1 MPQFYEDSLN
11 IFIKYQLAAIDTT
24 EKGGI
29 LKNILEGIRDGTN
42 TRLIKN
48 NKLHC
53 DERCFYKIIRNIDIF
68 TSFSRDI
75 KENYKKSF
83 NKLNDVGYF
92 YVYRFIEI
100 DYSDKCKDILYPT
113 LFSTAWSLDF
123 TKEWADG
130 RKGVYQKIKI
140 GRNINFL
147 SSSYFKNDDVTNLNE
162 DSYLAFSSCLREQ
175 FIQNNELNE
184 FIIDKKESFKI
195 INQNEYEVVLPP
207 GITKFTG
214 KEKIN
219 GMIVHN
225 YDFIETEYCEIEK
238 NMYYA
243 LNYGTIL

>member
-1 MPQFYEDSLN
+1 MPLFHEDSVN
-11 IFIKYQLAAIDTT
+11 TFIKYQLAAIDTT
-24 EKGGI
+24 ERGGV

-53 DERCFYKIIRNIDIF
+53 DERCFDKIIRNINIF
-68 TSFSRDI
+68 RSFSNDI
-75 KENYKKSF
+75 KENYKRSF
-83 NKLNDVGYF
+83 NKLSNVGYF

-100 DYSDKCKDILYPT
+100 NDSNKYKDILYPT
-113 LFSTAWSLDF
+113 LFSTAWSLNF
-123 TKEWADG
+123 TKEWANG

-147 SSSYFKNDDVTNLNE
+147 SSSYFINDYVTNINE
-162 DSYLAFSSCLREQ
+162 ESYLTFSSCLREQ
-175 FIQNNELNE
+175 LIQNNEFNE

-195 INQNEYEVVLPP
+195 INQYEYEVVLPP

-219 GMIVHN
+219 GITVHN
-225 YDFIETEYCEIEK
+225 YDFIETEYSEIEE
-238 NMYYA
+238 NIYYA
-243 LNYGTIL
+243 LNCGTIL